1 MRTER
6 GFILPMTLISLTL
19 FMLIV
24 VHQATMYITEK
35 RFYKESEE
43 MFELDS
49 LMQQAFDDMK
59 KMLQEEGVTG
69 RTEYTKE
76 FKNGTAHVQIEQI
89 DGLFHVRIEC
99 RTVTERKYV
108 VRCIYD
114 READA
119 ITYWSE

>member
-1 MRTER
+1 MQNER
-6 GFILPMTLISLTL
+6 GFILPMTLIGVTVLML
-19 FMLIV
+19 FI
-24 VHQATMYITEK
+24 VHQANLYITEK

-49 LMQQAFDDMK
+49 LMQQAVHDMK
-59 KMLQEEGVTG
+59 QVLQGEKINGKL
-69 RTEYTKE
+69 EYTKA
-76 FKNGTAHVQIEQI
+76 FQNGTAYVQAELI
-89 DGLFHVRIEC
+89 DDLFHVRIEC
-99 RTVTERKYV
+99 TTVNERKYV